1 MALSLAAC
9 GTQKRE
15 TLELFAMDTYMTFVA
30 IGDGADDVLTDLSR
44 TVNTLESSLSRTV
57 DTSEVSRL
65 NRDGFAVWDED
76 GAQLLSWAL
85 QHSQETDGAFDI
97 TIAPLVELW
106 GITSDSPRVP
116 SQAEIDALLPLVGY
130 EHVHQS
136 EFCSI
141 SLDEGCSVD
150 LGGIAKGYASDCAA
164 VLFHRSALT
173 GGCAN
178 LGGNVYVYGTN
189 AQNKPWS
196 VAIQDPADSEGYVCT
211 LSLSDAFVV
220 TSGGYQRYFTAPDGT
235 VYQHILD
242 PKTGYPVQ
250 SDLTSVSIVTR
261 GGFGGRAPVPTPT
274 PPPCTLWVS
283 RPPWTSGAP
292 RACPSTWCS
301 SPGTAAWS
309 IPPAWLTVS
318 TKRTEPPMSTN
329 SSPPELKWNRF
340 DALVALAVVLLAI
353 VSALC
358 FYLPKNQSGALTVVI
373 DISGQEV
380 RRVPLSD
387 FTEATVTS
395 RGYMLH
401 IAAEG
406 GTVSVTDSD
415 CPTQDCVHTGA
426 ISRAGQSIVCLP
438 AQVVVHLEGASV
450 PDTPDVIV
458 G

>member
-1 MALSLAAC
+1 MALPLAAC

-65 NRDGFAVWDED
+65 NRDGSAVWDED

-141 SLDEGCSVD
+141 SLDEGCAVD
-150 LGGIAKGYASDCAA
+150 LGGIAKGYASDRAA
-164 VLFHRSALT
+164 ELLT
-173 GGCAN
+173 NGGTERACAN
-178 LGGNVYVYGTN
+178 LGGNVYVYSQSGSDAWN
-189 AQNKPWS
+189 
-196 VAIQDPADSEGYVCT
+196 VAIQDPKEKDDYVCI
-211 LSLSDAFVV
+211 LSLTDHFVV

-250 SDLTSVSIVTR
+250 SDLTSVSVVTR
-261 GGFGGRAPVPTPT
+261 GGFGGQGTRADAYSTALYVMGEQAAVDFWRAQDMSFDMVLITRDGRVVYTPGLAD
-274 PPPCTLWVS
+274 CFNEKD
-283 RPPWTSGAP
+283 
-292 RACPSTWCS
+292 
-301 SPGTAAWS
+301 GTAY
-309 IPPAWLTVS
+309 VYQ
-318 TKRTEPPMSTN
+318 
-329 SSPPELKWNRF
+329 
-340 DALVALAVVLLAI
+340 LLA
-353 VSALC
+353 S
-358 FYLPKNQSGALTVVI
+358 
-373 DISGQEV
+373 
-380 RRVPLSD
+380 
-387 FTEATVTS
+387 
-395 RGYMLH
+395 
-401 IAAEG
+401 
-406 GTVSVTDSD
+406 
-415 CPTQDCVHTGA
+415 
-426 ISRAGQSIVCLP
+426 
-438 AQVVVHLEGASV
+438 
-450 PDTPDVIV
+450 
-458 G
+458 

>member
-65 NRDGFAVWDED
+65 NRDGSAVWDED

-85 QHSQETDGAFDI
+85 QHSQETDGAF
-97 TIAPLVELW
+97 APLVELW

-220 TSGGYQRYFTAPDGT
+220 TSGGYQRYFEQDG
-235 VYQHILD
+235 VRYHHILD
-242 PKTGYPVQ
+242 PKTGHPAASGLQSVSVVSQDDTLADALSTALFVMGLDAGAELYRAEGLAFEAVFMTDDGSVWITPGLAGQYQ
-250 SDLTSVSIVTR
+250 SD
-261 GGFGGRAPVPTPT
+261 
-274 PPPCTLWVS
+274 
-283 RPPWTSGAP
+283 RPYQ
-292 RACPSTWCS
+292 
-301 SPGTAAWS
+301 
-309 IPPAWLTVS
+309 
-318 TKRTEPPMSTN
+318 
-329 SSPPELKWNRF
+329 
-340 DALVALAVVLLAI
+340 VLQ
-353 VSALC
+353 
-358 FYLPKNQSGALTVVI
+358 P
-373 DISGQEV
+373 
-380 RRVPLSD
+380 
-387 FTEATVTS
+387 
-395 RGYMLH
+395 
-401 IAAEG
+401 
-406 GTVSVTDSD
+406 
-415 CPTQDCVHTGA
+415 
-426 ISRAGQSIVCLP
+426 
-438 AQVVVHLEGASV
+438 
-450 PDTPDVIV
+450 
-458 G
+458 

>member
-65 NRDGFAVWDED
+65 NRDGSAVWDED

-97 TIAPLVELW
+97 TIAPLVSLW
-106 GITSDSPRVP
+106 GITTDSPYVP
-116 SQAEIDALLPLVGY
+116 TQQEIDALLPLVGS
-130 EHVHQS
+130 EHLHLS
-136 EFCSI
+136 GDTAT
-141 SLDEGCSVD
+141 LDDGCAID

-250 SDLTSVSIVTR
+250 SDLTSVSVVTR
-261 GGFGGRAPVPTPT
+261 GGFGGQGTRADAYSTALYVMGEQAAVDFWRSQSMSFDMVLITRDGRVVYTPGLAD
-274 PPPCTLWVS
+274 CFNEKD
-283 RPPWTSGAP
+283 
-292 RACPSTWCS
+292 
-301 SPGTAAWS
+301 GTAY
-309 IPPAWLTVS
+309 VYQ
-318 TKRTEPPMSTN
+318 
-329 SSPPELKWNRF
+329 
-340 DALVALAVVLLAI
+340 LLA
-353 VSALC
+353 S
-358 FYLPKNQSGALTVVI
+358 
-373 DISGQEV
+373 
-380 RRVPLSD
+380 
-387 FTEATVTS
+387 
-395 RGYMLH
+395 
-401 IAAEG
+401 
-406 GTVSVTDSD
+406 
-415 CPTQDCVHTGA
+415 
-426 ISRAGQSIVCLP
+426 
-438 AQVVVHLEGASV
+438 
-450 PDTPDVIV
+450 
-458 G
+458 

>member
-1 MALSLAAC
+1 MKRFACLILAALMALSLAAC

-65 NRDGFAVWDED
+65 NRDGSAVWDED

-116 SQAEIDALLPLVGY
+116 SQAEIDALLPLVGSA
-130 EHVHQS
+130 HIHQS
-136 EFCSI
+136 GADVT
-141 SLDEGCSVD
+141 LDEGCALD
-150 LGGIAKGYASDCAA
+150 LGGIAKGYASDCVAA
-164 VLFHRSALT
+164 LFQGADIT

-189 AQNKPWS
+189 PQNKPWS

-250 SDLTSVSIVTR
+250 SDLTSVSIITR
-261 GGFGGRAPVPTPT
+261 SIRDSGQGTRADAYSTALYVMGEQGAVDFWRAQDMSFDMVLITRDGRVVYTPGLAD
-274 PPPCTLWVS
+274 CFNEKDG
-283 RPPWTSGAP
+283 TSY
-292 RACPSTWCS
+292 
-301 SPGTAAWS
+301 
-309 IPPAWLTVS
+309 VYQ
-318 TKRTEPPMSTN
+318 
-329 SSPPELKWNRF
+329 
-340 DALVALAVVLLAI
+340 LLA
-353 VSALC
+353 
-358 FYLPKNQSGALTVVI
+358 
-373 DISGQEV
+373 D
-380 RRVPLSD
+380 
-387 FTEATVTS
+387 
-395 RGYMLH
+395 
-401 IAAEG
+401 
-406 GTVSVTDSD
+406 
-415 CPTQDCVHTGA
+415 
-426 ISRAGQSIVCLP
+426 
-438 AQVVVHLEGASV
+438 
-450 PDTPDVIV
+450 
-458 G
+458 